1 MSHMKQNWKK
11 NTILFLTS
19 QNISL
24 LGSMLVQYAIT
35 WYITLKTQSGI
46 MMTISIICGFLPTFF
61 ISPFA
66 GVWADRYDRKL
77 LIILSDSLIAVS
89 TFIMAILFIMGYG
102 SIWMLFVVS
111 AVRAIGEGV
120 QMPSVGA
127 FLPAIVP
134 MDKLT
139 RVNGINSSIQSLVT
153 LVSPMLSGV
162 MLTVAAIEAVFFVDV
177 VTAAVAVSIMI
188 LFLHV
193 PAHGKALQDQKL
205 NYLGDMYEGIKY
217 IKNHNFIKTLFIFC
231 AVYFILIAPLA
242 FLTPLQ
248 VARSFGNDVWR
259 LTIIEVVYAL
269 GMMLGGL
276 IMASWGGLKNKLHT
290 MVLSTFVIAVST
302 FALGLI
308 HVFWIY
314 TFMMGII
321 GLVLPVF
328 NTPFTVLLQQKVEA
342 DFLGR
347 VFGVFTMISSS
358 IMPLAMIGY
367 GPAADFIK
375 IEWLLLVTGLLM
387 LVQSFVM
394 LKNKVLFEAGKP
406 MEE

>member
-302 FALGLI
+302 FVLGLI

-347 VFGVFTMISSS
+347 VFGVLTMISSS

>member
-77 LIILSDSLIAVS
+77 LIILLDSLIAVS

-347 VFGVFTMISSS
+347 VFGVLTMISSS

>member
-1 MSHMKQNWKK
+1 
-11 NTILFLTS
+11 
-19 QNISL
+19 
-24 LGSMLVQYAIT
+24 
-35 WYITLKTQSGI
+35 
-46 MMTISIICGFLPTFF
+46 
-61 ISPFA
+61 
-66 GVWADRYDRKL
+66 
-77 LIILSDSLIAVS
+77 
-89 TFIMAILFIMGYG
+89 
-102 SIWMLFVVS
+102 MLFVVS

-347 VFGVFTMISSS
+347 VFGVLTMISSS